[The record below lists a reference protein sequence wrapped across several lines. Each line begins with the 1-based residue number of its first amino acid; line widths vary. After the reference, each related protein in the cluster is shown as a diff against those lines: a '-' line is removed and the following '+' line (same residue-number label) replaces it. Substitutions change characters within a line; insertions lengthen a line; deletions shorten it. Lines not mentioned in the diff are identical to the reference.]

1 MLSSSAKNTTPL
13 FRGSTF
19 DLRRKSHIFSIS
31 NSAPTSFEIQGF
43 FAHQIPDPSES
54 QVPLQRPLGR
64 DPLVIVKVDRL
75 VLPLGGRRHIEMSV
89 SGAAV
94 AQEVRHQPRLR
105 EGSEVDFKLVSL
117 KQFKLYFVVQSTLSK
132 V

>member
-1 MLSSSAKNTTPL
+1 MK
-13 FRGSTF
+13 FR
-19 DLRRKSHIFSIS
+19 
-31 NSAPTSFEIQGF
+31 GF

-105 EGSEVDFKLVSL
+105 EGSEGDFGLVSWI
-117 KQFKLYFVVQSTLSK
+117 
-132 V
+132 